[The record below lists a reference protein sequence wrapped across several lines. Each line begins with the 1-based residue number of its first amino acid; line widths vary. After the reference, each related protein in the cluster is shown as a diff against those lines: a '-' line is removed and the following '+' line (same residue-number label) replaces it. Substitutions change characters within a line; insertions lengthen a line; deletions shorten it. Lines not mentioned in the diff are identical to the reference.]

1 MAYFIVTDVGYQPA
15 CQESQEIFSKSKIGN
30 LERWERKQVR
40 NVGFHKKYWSM
51 ITLVAKNQEKIE
63 YSTDK
68 QGKERIHY
76 AAMLILRKGSF
87 FGKDDAQFIP
97 DSISFG
103 NMKQDDFEELYN
115 QVLDVL
121 LKHFVPINK
130 EDFERELIGFG

>member
-1 MAYFIVTDVGYQPA
+1 MYLIVTDAGYQPA
-15 CQESQEIFSKSKIGN
+15 CQESQEIFSKSKFGN

-51 ITLVAKNQEKIE
+51 ITLVAQNQEKIE
-63 YSTDK
+63 YSTAT

-87 FGKDDAQFIP
+87 FGTDNAQFIP
-97 DSISFG
+97 ASISFG

-121 LKHFVPINK
+121 LKHFVPMDK